1 MGFLDSLNIFKYLE
15 QKRFEKLDQSA
26 TEAVIDALV
35 MTMACDGDIDPDEL
49 DEVMDAAEL
58 LNWQS
63 DTQVGDYV
71 HEKMEVARNAG
82 ATVLPAE
89 AKSIATRAA
98 SFDWLAEDIYYLA
111 SKVAG
116 ADDDV
121 ESSETQFLSI
131 LTRELRLDSE
141 TQRLVVQRIR
151 HEEV

>member
-15 QKRFEKLDQSA
+15 QKRFKQLDQNA

-35 MTMACDGDIDPDEL
+35 MTMACDGNIDPDEL

-58 LNWQS
+58 FDWRS
-63 DTQVGDYV
+63 DQQVGDYV
-71 HEKMEVARNAG
+71 HEKMEVAQNAG
-82 ATVLPAE
+82 PTVLPAE

-111 SKVAG
+111 AKVAG
-116 ADDDV
+116 ADN
-121 ESSETQFLSI
+121 ELANSETAFLSV